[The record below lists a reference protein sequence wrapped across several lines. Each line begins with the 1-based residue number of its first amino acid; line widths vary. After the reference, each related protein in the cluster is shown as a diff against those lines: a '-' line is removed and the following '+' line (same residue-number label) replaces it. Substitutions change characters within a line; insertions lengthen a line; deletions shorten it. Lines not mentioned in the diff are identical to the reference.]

1 MKIGLIY
8 SFVWTFKKIDT
19 GLRNLMVVNLIY
31 GIFTDLVMAVLNM
44 SVNVGQTMLFVF
56 NLSVDLIPI
65 KSELSN
71 NYNILYT
78 ICIYFYTS
86 EVVFP

>member
-19 GLRNLMVVNLIY
+19 GLRNLMVINLIY

-71 NYNILYT
+71 SNNIFYKCVSFFFNY
-78 ICIYFYTS
+78 
-86 EVVFP
+86 

>member
-1 MKIGLIY
+1 
-8 SFVWTFKKIDT
+8 
-19 GLRNLMVVNLIY
+19 MVINLIY

-65 KSELSN
+65 KSESSN
-71 NYNILYT
+71 NYSTYIVYYMYLFNFFLRDEPLV
-78 ICIYFYTS
+78 S
-86 EVVFP
+86 VVHTYVLRRP